1 MGGGTQASGFAPEV
15 FSDVMLCV
23 TSSLDA
29 PAAIAAMTTT
39 ADARPAAAAA
49 AVPAAQLLRVLTDA
63 ALEGD
68 VGGLDAE
75 GVFAAVHALG
85 TMLGSHRHHADA
97 QARDVAQLAEM
108 LLDSVRSAPTWGA
121 AAERVGAGAAASP
134 SGAPAASLVVD
145 VKGKGKLQEV
155 RRR

>member
-1 MGGGTQASGFAPEV
+1 M
-15 FSDVMLCV
+15 MLCV

-29 PAAIAAMTTT
+29 PVAIAAMTT
-39 ADARPAAAAA
+39 ANARPAAA

-85 TMLGSHRHHADA
+85 TMLGSHRNHGDA

-108 LLDSVRSAPTWGA
+108 LLDSVRSGPTWVEA
-121 AAERVGAGAAASP
+121 DERVSADSTASP
-134 SGAPAASLVVD
+134 SGAPAALLVD

-155 RRR
+155 RR